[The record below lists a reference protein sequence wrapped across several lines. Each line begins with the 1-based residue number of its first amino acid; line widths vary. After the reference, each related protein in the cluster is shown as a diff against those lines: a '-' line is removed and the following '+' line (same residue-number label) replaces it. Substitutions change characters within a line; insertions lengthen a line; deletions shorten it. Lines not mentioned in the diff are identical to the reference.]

1 MYNRIISM
9 SNLVLIFAIAT
20 LFLLNP
26 AKSYADAISVSPP
39 LETTVQ
45 TGSERTF
52 SISIIGAQDLGAL
65 QFELSFNKD
74 IVEIV
79 DVARGSG
86 IPPVLLDF
94 DIISQGL
101 LRVALAGSEPIDG
114 DAVIDLR
121 VRGLAEGSG
130 AIELMDVQAWAL
142 STGFELL
149 TKSTPGMVTVSKG
162 LPFRGILIAAVI
174 LLLLIALIALFL
186 QIRKKKTLVRPN
198 QITVPQQYDKKAQTP
213 SAIKRFCP
221 QCGQQLTMNAAFC
234 GQCGTKI

>member
-1 MYNRIISM
+1 MHNRIISM

-45 TGSERTF
+45 TGSEQTL

-94 DIISQGL
+94 NIIGPGL

-149 TKSTPGMVTVSKG
+149 TESTPGMVTVTPVSA
-162 LPFRGILIAAVI
+162 FSGILIIAA
-174 LLLLIALIALFL
+174 LLLFLAALIALIFRM
-186 QIRKKKTLVRPN
+186 RKKKTIARPELRN
-198 QITVPQQYDKKAQTP
+198 IPPQGEQKSQTSP
-213 SAIKRFCP
+213 STKSFCP

-234 GQCGTKI
+234 GQCGTKV